1 MALPCWTNLWLC
13 IFQNLISS
21 TAESGYDFITIPI
34 VNPRS
39 LINQLFM
46 VVCDPCHWSFVT
58 HVVMILSLVN
68 GQAWKRV
75 PDWQAC
81 QQTQWTTH
89 KVRLTRVDHSWKP
102 LTTECW
108 EGKLW
113 TIRLLGS
120 LDHSDFPDHNG
131 QSVVSLMIDHPDR
144 RPWCRSFSRYDLMSH
159 LRLMPWF
166 RSDLLLASSDW
177 GSLVVGRISPT
188 IDVDSP
194 LPSVRANSEARLMQ
208 ELK

>member
-1 MALPCWTNLWLC
+1 MAKFFNSAL
-13 IFQNLISS
+13 
-21 TAESGYDFITIPI
+21 ESKNMPKLLLKNIPI
-34 VNPRS
+34 RSFYVNILESDQQHSRVWLRLHHHPHR
-39 LINQLFM
+39 QPKVF
-46 VVCDPCHWSFVT
+46 SFWPMLLVLT
-58 HVVMILSLVN
+58 HVF
-68 GQAWKRV
+68 GQAWKGV

-81 QQTQWTTH
+81 QQTQWPPH
-89 KVRLTRVDHSWKP
+89 KVRLTRADHDHW
-102 LTTECW
+102 LFG
-108 EGKLW
+108 GKIMDNIW
-113 TIRLLGS
+113 SFWSQWSTWWS
-120 LDHSDFPDHNG
+120 SDG
-131 QSVVSLMIDHPDR
+131 HPDR

>member
-1 MALPCWTNLWLC
+1 MALPCWTNLSLC

-81 QQTQWTTH
+81 QQTQWTPH
-89 KVRLTRVDHSWKP
+89 KVSLILSLIWVENPSPLGGETLTGLEDHF
-102 LTTECW
+102 
-108 EGKLW
+108 G
-113 TIRLLGS
+113 
-120 LDHSDFPDHNG
+120 HNG
-131 QSVVSLMIDHPDR
+131 PSDHPDR
-144 RPWCRSFSRYDLMSH
+144 SPWCRSFSRYDLMSH